1 MIVSLVLR
9 QYYADDIKQI
19 QRYNITQNM
28 DHKCVGD
35 LRSLNPIY
43 ESGILRVGGRIKH
56 ANLTFGQ
63 HHPIMLPLKHHV
75 TKIIINDF
83 HETYLHIGPS
93 GNPRTPVSLKTY
105 IALFIFMVTKAVHI
119 ELAVDLSTQA
129 FINVLKCFV
138 ARRGVPTQI
147 HSDNA
152 TNFIGANSALHELY
166 VLFNQRDMKQAL
178 SDYCL
183 PQEIKWHFIPAR
195 SPEFGGVWEAGIK
208 STKHHITRV
217 VGDGRFTYDE
227 WNTLVA
233 QIEAILNSRPLVP

>member
-1 MIVSLVLR
+1 
-9 QYYADDIKQI
+9 
-19 QRYNITQNM
+19 
-28 DHKCVGD
+28 
-35 LRSLNPIY
+35 
-43 ESGILRVGGRIKH
+43 
-56 ANLTFGQ
+56 
-63 HHPIMLPLKHHV
+63 
-75 TKIIINDF
+75 
-83 HETYLHIGPS
+83 
-93 GNPRTPVSLKTY
+93 
-105 IALFIFMVTKAVHI
+105 MVTKAVHI

-129 FINVLKCFV
+129 FINVLKRFV

-183 PQEIKWHFIPAR
+183 PQELKWHFILVR
-195 SPEFGGVWEAGIK
+195 SPELGGVWEAGIK
-208 STKHHITRV
+208 STKRHIKRV

-233 QIEAILNSRPLVP
+233 QIEAILNSKPLVPQSADPNDLKAITLGHILIGRELTAIREPESDDVKLSTLSRYQII

>member
-1 MIVSLVLR
+1 
-9 QYYADDIKQI
+9 
-19 QRYNITQNM
+19 
-28 DHKCVGD
+28 
-35 LRSLNPIY
+35 
-43 ESGILRVGGRIKH
+43 
-56 ANLTFGQ
+56 
-63 HHPIMLPLKHHV
+63 
-75 TKIIINDF
+75 
-83 HETYLHIGPS
+83 
-93 GNPRTPVSLKTY
+93 
-105 IALFIFMVTKAVHI
+105 MVTKAVHI

-129 FINVLKCFV
+129 FINVLKRFV
-138 ARRGVPTQI
+138 ARRRVPTQI

-208 STKHHITRV
+208 STKRHIKRV

-233 QIEAILNSRPLVP
+233 QIEAILNSRPLVPQSADPNDLKAITPGHKYTVQISNHSEEAKRILEEVVTRLSSGATTQTEAQSQIHRSKNRRSRRFEGGEYATPTMAFRQGG